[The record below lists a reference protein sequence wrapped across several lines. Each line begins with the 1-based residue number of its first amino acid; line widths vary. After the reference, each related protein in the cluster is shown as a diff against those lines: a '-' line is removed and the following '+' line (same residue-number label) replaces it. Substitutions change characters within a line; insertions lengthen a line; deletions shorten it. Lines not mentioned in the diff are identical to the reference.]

1 MDLLF
6 LYDIFGS
13 ATTRINLFV
22 QLIDLLG
29 TFTVYSCSKMCQL
42 NLFLFQ
48 GLRQNYTFSNVWNKV
63 GLEGIYPGSI

>member
-1 MDLLF
+1 MNLLL

-29 TFTVYSCSKMCQL
+29 TFTVYYAFLNCVSFQQKT

-48 GLRQNYTFSNVWNKV
+48 VYNKTTQ
-63 GLEGIYPGSI
+63 LAEQSWP